1 MSLLE
6 SFLLVF
12 KADTS
17 QADSGLDDTNRR
29 TDDLIR
35 NMGNA
40 DAAAQKAG
48 DSFKSMA
55 LGALGGLAAAFS
67 VGAAINGAFAR
78 ADNIRAIEQ
87 TSEAIGSAI
96 EDVDAFGKA
105 AEAMGGDAQGARDSL
120 TDMAEK
126 MGEAMSDV
134 ESGAA
139 KAFKSLGVGLKNADG
154 SSKDAI
160 SGILDLAGAVEGLD
174 KSAAVFKIK
183 ELGITDN
190 RTVEMI
196 LKGRQ
201 ELERMLRVQKEQGVV
216 TEEAAENA
224 RKLTEATGSLKNSMS
239 NAGNSFLDSIIPAL
253 TKVIEWLGKGVSWM
267 TDNKDFVIGFFGAIA
282 AVVTAI
288 YLPAMISAAA
298 ATLAATW
305 PLLLIG
311 AAIAV
316 AAAAFALI
324 YDDIMNFVDGND
336 SFIGQIFEKYPMVE
350 KIVMTLINAFKQ
362 MWDILI
368 KGAQQISDFVVAA
381 FSQIVGGIKR
391 AIDFL
396 VVAYGSI
403 EQFVTSVLSA
413 FEPMSDGVVAV
424 FDFIVSTI
432 ADAISGI
439 ASGIEGVT
447 AFIDA
452 TLGAFQGM
460 SDGISSI
467 FSFIVDTVKSSLSFV
482 TAGIEKIKSGVSGVA
497 GFFGIGG
504 GEEDG
509 KNPPN
514 QPEEST
520 DRKDRYAV
528 VDEKKGGE
536 PNQPPINITMEKA
549 SAQIGAAA
557 AAPSNGVTSS
567 AISNTTRNNSETNV
581 QVGSVVVQTQAT
593 DAAGI
598 SKDVGSELQGQ
609 LKNLGHESSSGVAR

>member
-1 MSLLE
+1 MALLDTL
-6 SFLLVF
+6 LLVF

-17 QADSGLDDTNRR
+17 QADAGLDSARKKSDELVDSLRN
-29 TDDLIR
+29 TDAVAGKTGASLKA
-35 NMGNA
+35 M
-40 DAAAQKAG
+40 AA
-48 DSFKSMA
+48 
-55 LGALGGLAAAFS
+55 GALGGLAAAFS
-67 VGAAINGAFAR
+67 LGAAISGAFAR

-87 TSEAIGSAI
+87 TSDAIGAAI
-96 EDVDAFGKA
+96 ENVDAFGKA

-139 KAFKSLGVGLKNADG
+139 KAFKSLGISLKSADG
-154 SSKDAI
+154 STKDAI
-160 SGILDLAGAVEGLD
+160 SGMLDLAGAVEGLD
-174 KSAAVFKIK
+174 RSAAVFKIK

-216 TEEAAENA
+216 SKEAAENA

-311 AAIAV
+311 AAIAA

-350 KIVMTLINAFKQ
+350 KIVMTLIDAFRQ
-362 MWDILI
+362 MWQILI
-368 KGAQQISDFVVAA
+368 TGAQQVGDFVTAGFQQV
-381 FSQIVGGIKR
+381 
-391 AIDFL
+391 
-396 VVAYGSI
+396 
-403 EQFVTSVLSA
+403 
-413 FEPMSDGVVAV
+413 
-424 FDFIVSTI
+424 
-432 ADAISGI
+432 ISGI
-439 ASGIEGVT
+439 KAAVDYLSE
-447 AFIDA
+447 AY
-452 TLGAFQGM
+452 GAITGFVDSSLTSFQSL
-460 SDGISSI
+460 SDGISAI
-467 FSFIVDTVKSSLSFV
+467 FAFIVNTVKSSLSFV
-482 TAGIEKIKSGVSGVA
+482 TAGIDKIKSGVSGVA
-497 GFFGIGG
+497 GFFGFGDSSDAMG
-504 GEEDG
+504 
-509 KNPPN
+509 
-514 QPEEST
+514 
-520 DRKDRYAV
+520 
-528 VDEKKGGE
+528 
-536 PNQPPINITMEKA
+536 
-549 SAQIGAAA
+549 SAGQQLGMAAG
-557 AAPSNGVTSS
+557 APSNGVTSS
-567 AISNTTRNNSETNV
+567 AISNSAQSSSETNV

-609 LKNLGHESSSGVAR
+609 LKNLEHESASGVAR